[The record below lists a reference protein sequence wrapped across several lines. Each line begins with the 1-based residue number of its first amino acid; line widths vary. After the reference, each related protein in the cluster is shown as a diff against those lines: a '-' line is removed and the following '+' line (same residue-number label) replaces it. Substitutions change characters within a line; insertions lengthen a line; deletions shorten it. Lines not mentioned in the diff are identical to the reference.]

1 MKKAFTLFLCLA
13 LAGLLFLSPALI
25 MQGIHKNTYTL
36 WEQKRQNSYTG
47 NLTLWHVVS
56 FKTGGETGVS
66 YLKSRIRAFEKNNP
80 YVFIQLKALTAEE
93 AEAAI
98 AAGEF
103 PDLISFPLGFDISAS
118 QLSELPDQHCLLQ
131 PYRNIGRY
139 QNALYAYPYMADFY
153 TLCCNQD
160 VLFYDDISLPFDSE
174 LSADALSELTESFAH
189 STSAE
194 LSLGSTAAFYAPL
207 SYQFVRDGSLS
218 SEHLQFWQRDLYRT
232 SSDFWEK
239 QSSLLLCPAAEA
251 KKADAQNLTNAITLK
266 TYAFSDYTDLCQ
278 FIAVRANLETAK
290 EQMCQAFAASLLSDT
305 AQKSLTSLYML
316 PTTSQEEI
324 YEDTP
329 LYLQEYAH
337 MSHSACIPNH
347 FALAATGT
355 QDNHLLFSDIT
366 QCREILQ
373 LGK

>member
-13 LAGLLFLSPALI
+13 FTGLLFLSPSLI

-36 WEQKRQNSYTG
+36 WEQKKQSSNTG

-66 YLKSRIRAFEKNNP
+66 YLKSRIRSFEKNNP
-80 YVFIQLKALTAEE
+80 YVFIQLKALTVEE

-98 AAGEF
+98 AEGEF
-103 PDLISFPLGFDISAS
+103 PDLISFPLGFNINVS
-118 QLSELPDQHCLLQ
+118 QLCALPEQRSLLQ
-131 PYRNIGRY
+131 PYRNVGRY

-160 VLFYDDISLPFDSE
+160 ALFYEDISLPFDSE
-174 LSADALSELTESFAH
+174 LSADALSELTELFA
-189 STSAE
+189 SSVFE
-194 LSLGSTAAFYAPL
+194 LSLGNTAPSSAPL
-207 SYQFVRDGSLS
+207 SYLFTRNSSLS
-218 SEHLQFWQRDLYRT
+218 PEHLQFWQRDLYR
-232 SSDFWEK
+232 SSDDFWEK
-239 QSSLLLCPAAEA
+239 QSALLLCPAAEA
-251 KKADAQNLTNAITLK
+251 KKAEAQNLTNAITLK

-278 FIAVRANLETAK
+278 LIAVRANLDTKK
-290 EQMCQAFAASLLSDT
+290 EQMCQAFASSLLSDT
-305 AQKSLTSLYML
+305 AQKNLTSLYLL
-316 PTTSQEEI
+316 PTTLQEGI

-337 MSHSACIPNH
+337 MSSSACVPNH
-347 FALAATGT
+347 FALITANA
-355 QDNHLLFSDIT
+355 QNNRLLFSDAA

-373 LGK
+373 PGK